1 MEINIIHFMFFCL
14 TALGLLTHFLLDM
27 LRIKKE
33 EGKVLSF
40 SQYWTL
46 HPIQSSICV
55 VGSLVGF
62 ILLLIS
68 GQFDPEVGR
77 QLAGYAA
84 FSVGYMSNSIADK
97 IGKRGIERL

>member
-1 MEINIIHFMFFCL
+1 
-14 TALGLLTHFLLDM
+14 M

-33 EGKVLSF
+33 EGKVLTF
-40 SQYWTL
+40 SQYWRL
-46 HPIQSSICV
+46 YPIQSSICV
-55 VGSLVGF
+55 VGSVVGF
-62 ILLLIS
+62 ILLLLS

-77 QLAGYAA
+77 QLAAYAA